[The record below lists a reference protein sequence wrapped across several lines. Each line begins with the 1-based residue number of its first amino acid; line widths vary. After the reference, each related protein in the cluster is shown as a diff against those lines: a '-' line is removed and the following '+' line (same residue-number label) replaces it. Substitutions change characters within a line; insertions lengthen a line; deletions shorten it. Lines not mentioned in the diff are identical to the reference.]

1 MAVNIDVRDGMKQ
14 FELGQYKGLNVDRF
28 DVSVKEEELN
38 EALNYVKKSLDEIQ
52 IEKNNEPIETG
63 DYVIVNFEGTENG
76 KTVPKF
82 RERGF
87 KFRLGDENVLQEF
100 SANLLSKKMGETVI
114 FETTIQPVLLE
125 YQALWGI
132 QITFSV
138 EIVKVYHM
146 KEPELTD
153 DIVREI
159 DPRVKT
165 LQELK
170 ELLATEINQE
180 KKAIARA
187 ANIEKVF
194 QALADGSKYEFDE
207 GTLKQAAE
215 NLYRKF
221 AEELKAIHDMELI
234 HYLMQRKIT
243 ADELLTECKEEAAK
257 IILGERILDVVIQA
271 EGIQL
276 TGEEMK
282 QAKEQFKKRKSQQ
295 DDQKVDLVREL
306 KQLETQQ
313 LRRTAMDFLLEANL
327 AKG

>member
-1 MAVNIDVRDGMKQ
+1 MTVNMEVRDEIKQ
-14 FELGQYKGLNVDRF
+14 FELGQYKGLNVNRF
-28 DVSVKEEELN
+28 DVSVKEEEIN
-38 EALNYVKKSLDEIQ
+38 EAINYVWKSMDEIQ
-52 IEKNNEPIETG
+52 VEKSNEPVETG

-76 KTVPKF
+76 MTVPKF

-87 KFRLGDENVLQEF
+87 KFRLGDENVLQDF
-100 SANLLSKKMGETVI
+100 SANLLGKKMGETVI

-125 YQALWGI
+125 YQALWG
-132 QITFSV
+132 QRITFSV
-138 EIVKVYHM
+138 EIVKVYRM

-153 DIVREI
+153 DMIRKI

-207 GTLKQAAE
+207 ETLKQAAE

-221 AEELKAIHDMELI
+221 AKELKDVHDMELI

-243 ADELLTECKEEAAK
+243 A
-257 IILGERILDVVIQA
+257 R
-271 EGIQL
+271 
-276 TGEEMK
+276 
-282 QAKEQFKKRKSQQ
+282 
-295 DDQKVDLVREL
+295 
-306 KQLETQQ
+306 
-313 LRRTAMDFLLEANL
+313 
-327 AKG
+327 

>member
-1 MAVNIDVRDGMKQ
+1 MKQ
-14 FELGQYKGLNVDRF
+14 FELGKYKGLNVDRF

-52 IEKNNEPIETG
+52 VEKNEPIETG

-82 RERGF
+82 RERSF

-100 SANLLSKKMGETVI
+100 SANLLGKKMGETVI
-114 FETTIQPVLLE
+114 FETSIQPVLLE
-125 YQALWGI
+125 YQALWG
-132 QITFSV
+132 QLITFSV
-138 EIVKVYHM
+138 EIVKVYCI

-153 DIVREI
+153 DMIRKIE
-159 DPRVKT
+159 PRVKT

-170 ELLATEINQE
+170 EFLAAEINQE

-194 QALADGSKYEFDE
+194 QALADQSKYEFDE
-207 GTLKQAAE
+207 ETLKQAAE

-221 AEELKAIHDMELI
+221 AEELKAVHDMELI

-243 ADELLTECKEEAAK
+243 ADELLAECKEEAAK
-257 IILGERILDVVIQA
+257 IILGEKILDAVIQA

-276 TGEEMK
+276 TDEEMK
-282 QAKEQFKKRKSQQ
+282 QAKEQLKKRKSQQ
-295 DDQKVDLVREL
+295 DNQAADLAGEL
-306 KQLETQQ
+306 KMLETQQ

>member
-1 MAVNIDVRDGMKQ
+1 MKQ

-52 IEKNNEPIETG
+52 VEKNDEPIETG
-63 DYVIVNFEGTENG
+63 DYIIVNFEGTENG
-76 KTVPKF
+76 KIVPKF

-87 KFRLGDENVLQEF
+87 KFRSGDENILQEF
-100 SANLLSKKMGETVI
+100 SANLLGKKMGETVK
-114 FETTIQPVLLE
+114 FTTTIQPVLPE
-125 YQALWGI
+125 YQASWGQRI
-132 QITFSV
+132 NFSV
-138 EIVKVYHM
+138 EIVKVYRM

-165 LQELK
+165 LLELK
-170 ELLATEINQE
+170 ELLAAEINHE
-180 KKAIARA
+180 KEAMART

-207 GTLKQAAE
+207 EILNQAAE
-215 NLYRKF
+215 NLYQKF
-221 AEELKAIHDMELI
+221 ANELEKSHDIELI
-234 HYLMQRKIT
+234 NYLMQRKIT
-243 ADELLTECKEEAAK
+243 AEELLAECKKEAAK
-257 IILGERILDVVIQA
+257 IILGEKILDAVIQT

-276 TGEEMK
+276 TDEEIK
-282 QAKEQFKKRKSQQ
+282 QAKEQLKKNWQEDQ
-295 DDQKVDLVREL
+295 DVGLAGEQKV
-306 KQLETQQ
+306 LETQL

-327 AKG
+327 VKP

>member
-1 MAVNIDVRDGMKQ
+1 MAVNMEVRNEMKQ
-14 FELGQYKGLNVDRF
+14 FQLGQYKGLNVDRF
-28 DVSVKEEELN
+28 DVCVKEEELN
-38 EALNYVKKSLDEIQ
+38 EALNYVKNSLDEIQ
-52 IEKNNEPIETG
+52 VEKNDEPIETG

-87 KFRLGDENVLQEF
+87 KFRLCDENVLQEF
-100 SANLLSKKMGETVI
+100 SANLLGKKMGETVI

-125 YQALWGI
+125 YQALWGQ
-132 QITFSV
+132 QIAFSV
-138 EIVKVYHM
+138 EIVKVYRM

-194 QALADGSKYEFDE
+194 QALADQSKYEFDE
-207 GTLKQAAE
+207 GTLNQAAE

-243 ADELLTECKEEAAK
+243 ADELLTECKEESAK
-257 IILGERILDVVIQA
+257 IIFGEKILDAVIQA

-282 QAKEQFKKRKSQQ
+282 QAKEQLKNSWQ
-295 DDQKVDLVREL
+295 DDQAADLAREL
-306 KQLETQQ
+306 KMLETQL
-313 LRRTAMDFLLEANL
+313 LRRTTMDFLLEANL
-327 AKG
+327 ARP

>member
-1 MAVNIDVRDGMKQ
+1 VAVNMDVRHGMKQ
-14 FELGQYKGLNVDRF
+14 FELGQYKGLKVNQF

-52 IEKNNEPIETG
+52 VEKNDEPIEAG
-63 DYVIVNFEGTENG
+63 DYVIANFEGTENG
-76 KTVPKF
+76 KTVQKF

-100 SANLLSKKMGETVI
+100 SANLLGKKMGETVI
-114 FETTIQPVLLE
+114 FETAIQPVLLE
-125 YQALWGI
+125 YQAIWG
-132 QITFSV
+132 QRITFSV
-138 EIVKVYHM
+138 EIVKVYRM

-153 DIVREI
+153 DMIREI

-170 ELLATEINQE
+170 QFLAAEINQE

-187 ANIEKVF
+187 ANIGKVF

-207 GTLKQAAE
+207 EALDRAAE

-221 AEELKAIHDMELI
+221 AEELKEVHDMELI
-234 HYLMQRKIT
+234 NYLMQRKIT
-243 ADELLTECKEEAAK
+243 VDDLLAECKEESAK
-257 IILGERILDVVIQA
+257 IILGEKILDAVIQA

-276 TGEEMK
+276 TGEEIK
-282 QAKEQFKKRKSQQ
+282 QAKEQLKKSRQ
-295 DDQKVDLVREL
+295 DDQEAGLSGEL
-306 KQLETQQ
+306 RMLETQL

-327 AKG
+327 ARP

>member
-1 MAVNIDVRDGMKQ
+1 MKQ
-14 FELGQYKGLNVDRF
+14 FELGKYKGLNVDPF

-52 IEKNNEPIETG
+52 IEKNEPIETG

-100 SANLLSKKMGETVI
+100 SANLLNKKMGETVI

-125 YQALWGI
+125 YQALWG
-132 QITFSV
+132 QLITFSV
-138 EIVKVYHM
+138 EIVKVYCI

-153 DIVREI
+153 DMIRKIE
-159 DPRVKT
+159 PRVKT

-170 ELLATEINQE
+170 QFLAAEINQE

-194 QALADGSKYEFDE
+194 QALADQSRYEFDE
-207 GTLKQAAE
+207 ETLKQAAE

-221 AEELKAIHDMELI
+221 AEELKSVHDMELI

-243 ADELLTECKEEAAK
+243 ADELLAECKEEAAK
-257 IILGERILDVVIQA
+257 IILGEKILDAVIQA

-276 TGEEMK
+276 TSEEMK
-282 QAKEQFKKRKSQQ
+282 QAKEQLKKRKSQR
-295 DDQKVDLVREL
+295 DDQAAGLPGEL
-306 KQLETQQ
+306 KMLETQQ

-327 AKG
+327 ARG

>member
-1 MAVNIDVRDGMKQ
+1 MKQ
-14 FELGQYKGLNVDRF
+14 FELGQYKGLNVNRF

-38 EALNYVKKSLDEIQ
+38 EALNYVQKSMDEIQ
-52 IEKNNEPIETG
+52 VEKSDEPIEAG

-76 KTVPKF
+76 MTVPKF
-82 RERGF
+82 RDRGF

-100 SANLLSKKMGETVI
+100 SANLLGKRMGETVV
-114 FETTIQPVLLE
+114 FETKIQPVLLE
-125 YQALWGI
+125 YQALWG
-132 QITFSV
+132 QRITFSV
-138 EIVKVYHM
+138 EIVKVYRM
-146 KEPELTD
+146 QEPELTD
-153 DIVREI
+153 DIIREI

-194 QALADGSKYEFDE
+194 QALADQSKYEFDE
-207 GTLKQAAE
+207 ETLNQAAE

-221 AEELKAIHDMELI
+221 AEELKTVHDMEPI
-234 HYLMQRKIT
+234 NYLMKRKIT
-243 ADELLTECKEEAAK
+243 ADELLAECKQEAAK
-257 IILGERILDVVIQA
+257 IILGEKILDAVIQA

-282 QAKEQFKKRKSQQ
+282 QKKEQLKNSRQ
-295 DDQKVDLVREL
+295 DDQAAGLPGEL
-306 KQLETQQ
+306 KMLETQ
-313 LRRTAMDFLLEANL
+313 LRRRTAMDFLLEANL

>member
-1 MAVNIDVRDGMKQ
+1 MADNMDVRDGINQ
-14 FELGQYKGLNVDRF
+14 FELGQYKGLNVNRF

-38 EALNYVKKSLDEIQ
+38 EALNYVRKSMDEIQ
-52 IEKNNEPIETG
+52 VEKSNEPIEPG

-76 KTVPKF
+76 MTVPKF

-87 KFRLGDENVLQEF
+87 KFRLGDENVLQDF
-100 SANLLSKKMGETVI
+100 SANLLGKKMGETVI

-125 YQALWGI
+125 YQALWGQ

-138 EIVKVYHM
+138 EIVKVYCM
-146 KEPELTD
+146 KESELTD
-153 DIVREI
+153 DMIREI

-170 ELLATEINQE
+170 ELLSAEINQE

-194 QALADGSKYEFDE
+194 QALADGSRYEFDRE
-207 GTLKQAAE
+207 TLNQAAE

-221 AEELKAIHDMELI
+221 AKELKDVHDMELI

-243 ADELLTECKEEAAK
+243 ADELLAECKEEAAK
-257 IILGERILDVVIQA
+257 IILGERILDAVIQA
-271 EGIQL
+271 EGIRL
-276 TGEEMK
+276 TSEEMK
-282 QAKEQFKKRKSQQ
+282 QAKEQFKKSRQ
-295 DDQKVDLVREL
+295 DDQEAGLSEEL
-306 KQLETQQ
+306 KMLETQL
-313 LRRTAMDFLLEANL
+313 LRRAAMDFLLEENL
-327 AKG
+327 ARP

>member
-1 MAVNIDVRDGMKQ
+1 MKQ
-14 FELGQYKGLNVDRF
+14 FELGQYKGLNVNRF
-28 DVSVKEEELN
+28 DVSVKEEEIN
-38 EALNYVKKSLDEIQ
+38 EAINYVRKSMDEIQ
-52 IEKNNEPIETG
+52 VEKSNEPIEPG

-76 KTVPKF
+76 MTVPKF

-87 KFRLGDENVLQEF
+87 KFRLGDENVLQDF
-100 SANLLSKKMGETVI
+100 SANLLGKKMGETVI

-125 YQALWGI
+125 YQALWG
-132 QITFSV
+132 QRITFSV
-138 EIVKVYHM
+138 EIVKVYRM

-153 DIVREI
+153 DTIREI

-170 ELLATEINQE
+170 ELLSAEINQE

-207 GTLKQAAE
+207 ETLKQAAE

-221 AEELKAIHDMELI
+221 AEELKDVHDMELI

-243 ADELLTECKEEAAK
+243 ADELLAECKEEAAK
-257 IILGERILDVVIQA
+257 IILGEKILDAVIQA
-271 EGIQL
+271 EGIRL
-276 TGEEMK
+276 TSEEMK
-282 QAKEQFKKRKSQQ
+282 QVKEQFKKSRQ
-295 DDQKVDLVREL
+295 DDQEAGLSGEL
-306 KQLETQQ
+306 KMMETQL
-313 LRRTAMDFLLEANL
+313 LRRAAMDFLLEENL

>member
-125 YQALWGI
+125 YQALWGK

-138 EIVKVYHM
+138 EIVKVYCM

-153 DIVREI
+153 DMIRKIE
-159 DPRVKT
+159 PRVKT

-170 ELLATEINQE
+170 QFLAAEINQE

-207 GTLKQAAE
+207 ETLKQAAE
-215 NLYRKF
+215 DLYRKF
-221 AEELKAIHDMELI
+221 AEELKAVHDMELI

-243 ADELLTECKEEAAK
+243 ADELLAECKEESAK
-257 IILGERILDVVIQA
+257 IILGEKILDAVIQA

-282 QAKEQFKKRKSQQ
+282 QAKEQLKKRKSQR
-295 DDQKVDLVREL
+295 DDQAADLAGEL
-306 KQLETQQ
+306 KMLETQQ
-313 LRRTAMDFLLEANL
+313 LRRTAMDFLLKANL
-327 AKG
+327 ARR